1 MDEAIATNV
10 RSSKYESDDWEAFE
24 VNLPPHEK
32 EVIEMLKKT
41 ALQGCWKQSEP
52 ERVLLSCGELYLHIR
67 TDKSICTRIGLRPL
81 DEEEEEKE
89 DPKKSHKKNKKQSLT
104 KEEIIAKATKAKSQK
119 EVDEFKAKWN
129 VVDWQS
135 IPTVRSTDTI
145 EMIGLSL
152 MMHLRECEANLSE
165 MEEIR
170 VYDLIFGVS
179 KIIDKMEH
187 LWVRDYKTNTPT
199 RVQPQILS
207 DMKQRFASFQQKSK
221 YNILIASQKYPKLLL
236 KTSYDNML
244 PGMAISPYPSQL
256 QIIEGLVSNKE
267 KGFLACLNT
276 LTGEGKTTLIVAIA
290 QLAMSMSTMDK
301 KYEVIYCCSEKLKT
315 VRQQVGKYVYNAY
328 IPFGIAIMDP
338 CSKEVKITDSYNC
351 KKMRH
356 DRVLTIADILST
368 IQLLEHATGDKEYI
382 LFFDEPTVQLDQD
395 ESPMIDYLYQMIQFM
410 PKCSILSTATA
421 PERENIPL
429 LETLFLKKYP
439 TAEIKFIKSTRVQ
452 IGSEISTLDGSI
464 YIPHQRCTTVE
475 ELGIVLSKIEN
486 DAFLQKCYTANV
498 VNEMY
503 KTLVNLY
510 KTYGLE
516 MKGVL
521 KFDEYMSI
529 PGNMNQS
536 AIMAVALTYLKK
548 IHQEG
553 SVHPE
558 WVRAFC
564 SSSFTKMTID
574 FSRLA
579 TSGHLFES
587 QTLIVTEQP
596 MTFFDRYF
604 MSYIDSVYTMMG
616 NTKKMFSDIYSKYL
630 TDKRVY
636 DEKCEKI
643 MDVKAEKSKA
653 KSKTMD
659 DKNGFDYEME
669 RQQKLNSLAI
679 PIIQIDDLYIIG
691 SSAYLKEKRATIPPR
706 SLPVL
711 EYIKWDTILCE
722 DRLLM
727 GLALGIG
734 IFSPT
739 RMHESYTRTVI
750 ELASNGHLAFLVA
763 DDDICYGTNYP
774 IENVIV
780 DDTCMSRHS
789 VKTIFQ
795 VFARAGRPGKS
806 WRSNIYAD
814 PRIIEIID
822 DYIYSTTY
830 IDKETI
836 NMNKALQKVVLP
848 DVVSDSPVAVM
859 ENQFQKRIQQMEKLL
874 KLIHKKAMDR
884 YKEESELWHDDW

>member
-1 MDEAIATNV
+1 
-10 RSSKYESDDWEAFE
+10 
-24 VNLPPHEK
+24 
-32 EVIEMLKKT
+32 
-41 ALQGCWKQSEP
+41 
-52 ERVLLSCGELYLHIR
+52 
-67 TDKSICTRIGLRPL
+67 
-81 DEEEEEKE
+81 
-89 DPKKSHKKNKKQSLT
+89 
-104 KEEIIAKATKAKSQK
+104 
-119 EVDEFKAKWN
+119 
-129 VVDWQS
+129 
-135 IPTVRSTDTI
+135 
-145 EMIGLSL
+145 
-152 MMHLRECEANLSE
+152 
-165 MEEIR
+165 
-170 VYDLIFGVS
+170 
-179 KIIDKMEH
+179 
-187 LWVRDYKTNTPT
+187 
-199 RVQPQILS
+199 
-207 DMKQRFASFQQKSK
+207 
-221 YNILIASQKYPKLLL
+221 
-236 KTSYDNML
+236 
-244 PGMAISPYPSQL
+244 
-256 QIIEGLVSNKE
+256 
-267 KGFLACLNT
+267 
-276 LTGEGKTTLIVAIA
+276 
-290 QLAMSMSTMDK
+290 
-301 KYEVIYCCSEKLKT
+301 
-315 VRQQVGKYVYNAY
+315 
-328 IPFGIAIMDP
+328 
-338 CSKEVKITDSYNC
+338 
-351 KKMRH
+351 
-356 DRVLTIADILST
+356 
-368 IQLLEHATGDKEYI
+368 
-382 LFFDEPTVQLDQD
+382 
-395 ESPMIDYLYQMIQFM
+395 
-410 PKCSILSTATA
+410 
-421 PERENIPL
+421 
-429 LETLFLKKYP
+429 
-439 TAEIKFIKSTRVQ
+439 
-452 IGSEISTLDGSI
+452 
-464 YIPHQRCTTVE
+464 
-475 ELGIVLSKIEN
+475 
-486 DAFLQKCYTANV
+486 
-498 VNEMY
+498 MY

-558 WVRAFC
+558 WVRVFC
-564 SSSFTKMTID
+564 SSSFTKMSID

-596 MTFFDRYF
+596 MNFFDQYF

-711 EYIKWDTILCE
+711 EYIKWDNIVCE

-739 RMHESYTRTVI
+739 CMHESYARTVI

-780 DDTCMSRHS
+780 DNTCMSRHS

-822 DYIYSTTY
+822 DYIYSTAY

-848 DVVSDSPVAVM
+848 DVISGDFIKISRC
-859 ENQFQKRIQQMEKLL
+859 QFHPRK
-874 KLIHKKAMDR
+874 
-884 YKEESELWHDDW
+884 